1 VQVIGDMVNQNTAFT
16 VYCNEEEFSSL
27 DHGKS
32 LFKEVAKY
40 VLRKRSS
47 GKRYPIYITDVDLS
61 PAMLGARRTD
71 KVQAIDYLKYKKR
84 IEEKLNKEL
93 GRL

>member
-1 VQVIGDMVNQNTAFT
+1 M
-16 VYCNEEEFSSL
+16 YCNDEEFSSL

-32 LFKEVAKY
+32 LFKEVAQF

-93 GRL
+93 DRL